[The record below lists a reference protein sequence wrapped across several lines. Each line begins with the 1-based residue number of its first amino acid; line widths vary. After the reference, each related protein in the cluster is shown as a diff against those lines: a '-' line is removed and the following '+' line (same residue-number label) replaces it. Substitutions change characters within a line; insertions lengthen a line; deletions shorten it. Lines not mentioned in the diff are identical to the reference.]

1 MVDSAEPEIDEEPP
15 PKLYRLKGGKVPF
28 MLRLKSWWQGV
39 ELQERETP
47 PPLPEPEPEPEAAK
61 PAALGQDT
69 IERLKQPWQPER
81 IAMAQAIWGQGFL
94 TPGGPEYVEYMVKP
108 LGLTNESVVLDIGAA
123 LGGPARLMAKEFNAW
138 ITGLESDAG
147 LAEQGMAMTTQAG
160 LAKKAPIEHF
170 DRTQVPIDKAK
181 YHCIFSKEALFRIEN
196 KEELLSRMKKGL
208 KPRGQLLFSDFVVSA
223 SGASNDALTA
233 WAEVHHPT
241 PEFWTKED
249 YVSRLTTLG
258 LDVRVDED
266 ITDRLRAEIL
276 RGCAKFVDGAAQ
288 AELTRLDKVALASE
302 LEYWARCVA
311 AIDSG
316 VLRVCRIYG
325 ISH

>member
-1 MVDSAEPEIDEEPP
+1 MAESAEPDIGEEPP

-28 MLRLKSWWQGV
+28 KLRLKSWWQGV
-39 ELQERETP
+39 ELKEREAP
-47 PPLPEPEPEPEAAK
+47 KLSVAPEPEK

-81 IAMAQAIWGQGFL
+81 IAMAQAIWGEGFL

-123 LGGPARLMAKEFNAW
+123 LGGPARLMAREFNSW
-138 ITGLESDAG
+138 TTGLESDAG
-147 LAEQGMAMTTQAG
+147 LAEQGMAMSAQAG

-170 DRTQVPIDKAK
+170 DRTQVPIDEAK

-196 KEELLSRMKKGL
+196 KKELVPRMKKGL
-208 KPRGQLLFSDFVVSA
+208 KPRGQLLFSDFVVSDP
-223 SGASNDALTA
+223 GASNDALTA
-233 WAEVHHPT
+233 WSEAHDPL
-241 PEFWTKED
+241 PEFWAKED
-249 YVSRLTTLG
+249 YVSCLKKLK

-266 ITDRLRAEIL
+266 ITERLKSEIL
-276 RGCAKFVDGAAQ
+276 RGCASFADIAAK
-288 AELTRLDKVALASE
+288 AELSRLDKLALVSE

-311 AIDSG
+311 AIESG
-316 VLRVCRIYG
+316 VLRVCRIHCIG
-325 ISH
+325 H

>member
-1 MVDSAEPEIDEEPP
+1 MADSAEPEMGEEPP
-15 PKLYRLKGGKVPF
+15 PKLYRLKSGKVPL
-28 MLRLKSWWQGV
+28 MLRLKTWWQGV
-39 ELQERETP
+39 ELKELEGP
-47 PPLPEPEPEPEAAK
+47 PPAAPEPEPAK
-61 PAALGQDT
+61 PDTLSQDT

-81 IAMAQAIWGQGFL
+81 IAMAQAIWGEGFL

-123 LGGPARLMAKEFNAW
+123 LGGPARLMAKDFNAW

-147 LAEQGMAMTTQAG
+147 LAEQAMAMSTKAG

-170 DRTQVPIDKAK
+170 DRTQVPIDEAK

-196 KEELLSRMKKGL
+196 KEELVPRMKKGL
-208 KPRGQLLFSDFVVSA
+208 KPRGQLLFSDFVVSEP
-223 SGASNDALTA
+223 GASNDALTA

-241 PEFWTKED
+241 PEFWAKQD
-249 YVSRLTTLG
+249 YVSRLKALK

-266 ITDRLRAEIL
+266 ITDRLRSEIL
-276 RGCAKFVDGAAQ
+276 HGCARFVDSASAAK
-288 AELTRLDKVALASE
+288 AKLTRLDKVALASE

-316 VLRVCRIYG
+316 VLRVCRIHC
-325 ISH
+325 IAH

>member
-1 MVDSAEPEIDEEPP
+1 MADSAEPEIGEEPP
-15 PKLYRLKGGKVPF
+15 PKLYRLKSGKVPL

-39 ELQERETP
+39 ELKEREAP
-47 PPLPEPEPEPEAAK
+47 ELPPEPAPER
-61 PAALGQDT
+61 PAPLGQET

-94 TPGGPEYVEYMVKP
+94 TPGGPKYVEYMVKP
-108 LGLTNESVVLDIGAA
+108 LGLSNESVVLDIGAA
-123 LGGPARLMAKEFNAW
+123 LGGPARLMAQEFNAW

-147 LAEQGMAMTTQAG
+147 LAEQAMAMSTQAG

-170 DRTQVPIDKAK
+170 DRNHVPIDAAK

-196 KEELLSRMKKGL
+196 KEELIPRIKSGL
-208 KPRGQLLFSDFVVSA
+208 KPRGQLLFSDFVVSKP
-223 SGASNDALTA
+223 GASNDALTA
-233 WAEVHHPT
+233 WAEVHHPA
-241 PEFWTKED
+241 PEFWAKED
-249 YVSRLTTLG
+249 YVSRLAALK

-266 ITDRLRAEIL
+266 ITDRLRSEIL
-276 RGCAKFVDGAAQ
+276 HGCAKFVDSAAQ

-316 VLRVCRIYG
+316 VLRVCRIHC

>member
-1 MVDSAEPEIDEEPP
+1 MAESAEPEIGEEPS
-15 PKLYRLKGGKVPF
+15 PKLYRLKSGRVPF
-28 MLRLKSWWQGV
+28 MLRLKSWWQGL
-39 ELQERETP
+39 ELKEREAP
-47 PPLPEPEPEPEAAK
+47 ELPPEPEPK
-61 PAALGQDT
+61 RPAPLGQDT

-147 LAEQGMAMTTQAG
+147 LAEQAMAMSTQAG

-170 DRTQVPIDKAK
+170 DRTHVPIDEAK

-196 KEELLSRMKKGL
+196 KEELVPRIKSGL
-208 KPRGQLLFSDFVVSA
+208 KPRGQLLFSDFVVSKP
-223 SGASNDALTA
+223 GASNDALTA

-241 PEFWTKED
+241 PEFWAKED
-249 YVSRLTTLG
+249 YVSCLAALK

-266 ITDRLRAEIL
+266 ITDRLRSEIL
-276 RGCAKFVDGAAQ
+276 HGCAKFVDSAAQ

-316 VLRVCRIYG
+316 VLRVCRIHC